1 MRFQKP
7 LIKAA
12 VSIFIIQQYRIFQSM
27 QKMRYHF
34 IL

>member
-12 VSIFIIQQYRIFQSM
+12 VSIFIIQQYRISAACAENAV
-27 QKMRYHF
+27 
-34 IL
+34 